1 MFNEETSTVA
11 VPCKYRL
18 ADIQCG
24 DYRLVV
30 TPGNKLNSDNTFSPD
45 TVLVN
50 IKTTL
55 KENLFVR
62 TTARRLQGVSQRA
75 SFSPLLRYHILTA
88 VSDPHSTA
96 VIASVGVLPVLMV
109 YGQSSHNSHGR
120 LTSSSSNTYDGRLDS
135 QRVITR
141 KRTSSVTEGAG
152 GNCRLH
158 HCTAQFSARLNAS
171 AV

>member
-1 MFNEETSTVA
+1 MKWIYLSVYITVTRECSVERSGVLTMFNGQTSTVA

-30 TPGNKLNSDNTFSPD
+30 TPGSKLDSDNTFSPD

-62 TTARRLQGVSQRA
+62 TTAPPFA
-75 SFSPLLRYHILTA
+75 K
-88 VSDPHSTA
+88 
-96 VIASVGVLPVLMV
+96 
-109 YGQSSHNSHGR
+109 GQSPG
-120 LTSSSSNTYDGRLDS
+120 
-135 QRVITR
+135 IIF
-141 KRTSSVTEGAG
+141 SSVTVPYPDSRVLPAQHSSDCKCLRSSCPYGLRTVQSEVTAG
-152 GNCRLH
+152 
-158 HCTAQFSARLNAS
+158 
-171 AV
+171 

>member
-1 MFNEETSTVA
+1 MFNGQTSTVA

-30 TPGNKLNSDNTFSPD
+30 TPGNKLDSDNTFSPD

-62 TTARRLQGVSQRA
+62 TKARRCKG
-75 SFSPLLRYHILTA
+75 
-88 VSDPHSTA
+88 
-96 VIASVGVLPVLMV
+96 
-109 YGQSSHNSHGR
+109 
-120 LTSSSSNTYDGRLDS
+120 
-135 QRVITR
+135 
-141 KRTSSVTEGAG
+141 SVTG
-152 GNCRLH
+152 H
-158 HCTAQFSARLNAS
+158 HFLLCYGTIS
-171 AV
+171 

>member
-1 MFNEETSTVA
+1 MFNRQTSTVA

-30 TPGNKLNSDNTFSPD
+30 TPGNKLDSDNTFSPD

-62 TTARRLQGVSQRA
+62 TTARRLQKVSHRA

-88 VSDPHSTA
+88 VSYPHSTA
-96 VIASVGVLPVLMV
+96 VIASVCVLRVLMV
-109 YGQSSHNSHGR
+109 YGPSSENSHGR
-120 LTSSSSNTYDGRLDS
+120 LTSSSSNTCDGRLDS

-141 KRTSSVTEGAG
+141 QRTSSVTEGAG
-152 GNCRLH
+152 GNCRH
-158 HCTAQFSARLNAS
+158 HRCTAQFSARLNVS
-171 AV
+171 TV

>member
-1 MFNEETSTVA
+1 MFNGQTSTVA

-24 DYRLVV
+24 DYRLRV
-30 TPGNKLNSDNTFSPD
+30 TPGNKLDSDNTFSPD

-62 TTARRLQGVSQRA
+62 TTARRLQRVSQRA

-109 YGQSSHNSHGR
+109 YGPSSHNSHGR
-120 LTSSSSNTYDGRLDS
+120 LTSSTSNTYDGRLDS
-135 QRVITR
+135 QSVITR
-141 KRTSSVTEGAG
+141 QRTSSVTEGAG
-152 GNCRLH
+152 GNCSL
-158 HCTAQFSARLNAS
+158 
-171 AV
+171 